1 MRDQSE
7 FIDHYKVLEVDPL
20 GDERAL
26 ETAYHYFAKMYH
38 PDNAETAD
46 LERFNRI
53 VESYRVLR
61 SPDTR
66 AAYDRE
72 YDRRIGLPK
81 RAASIESEGGFELS
95 DAAGD
100 ADAHEEILLRLY
112 RRRRE
117 SALEPGVG
125 GMMLQEALGCSN
137 AEMDFHLWFLKSKGM
152 VEVTEQG
159 MMAITIT
166 GVEHVLAT
174 SREDRRQRLLEART
188 PDLAD
193 HSENPEAGQGDAANG
208 SGMGQ

>member
-7 FIDHYKVLEVDPL
+7 FVDHYTMLQVDPL
-20 GDERAL
+20 SDERAL
-26 ETAYHYFAKMYH
+26 ETAYHHFAKMYH
-38 PDNAETAD
+38 PDNAETAN
-46 LERFNRI
+46 LERFNQI

-72 YDRRIGLPK
+72 YDRHIGLPM
-81 RAASIESEGGFELS
+81 RASSIDSEGGFELS

-112 RRRRE
+112 KKRRE

-159 MMAITIT
+159 MMAITIA
-166 GVEHVLAT
+166 GVEHILAT
-174 SREDRRQRLLEART
+174 SRDDRRQRLLEARS

-193 HSENPEAGQGDAANG
+193 HSQASRQGEEGPDA
-208 SGMGQ
+208 